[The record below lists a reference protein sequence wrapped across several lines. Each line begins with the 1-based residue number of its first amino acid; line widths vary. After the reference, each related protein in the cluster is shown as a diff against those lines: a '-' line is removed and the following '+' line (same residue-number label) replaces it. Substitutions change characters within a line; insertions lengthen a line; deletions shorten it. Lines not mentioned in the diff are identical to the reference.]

1 MAGSESSKEDKQ
13 LPATEQRLRKAAEEG
28 NVARSR
34 DAGHVL
40 VLGGGLGVLILAG
53 AGIRDDL
60 TRLLRQA
67 FVFDQEI
74 RNNPLASLE
83 ILARPMLESA
93 LLLGGVL
100 LAGAL
105 AAIAAATIP
114 GGFNLSTQALGFK
127 GERLNPLAGVKRIF
141 SLRNLVEFIKLSV
154 LAVVLGIAG
163 AWFTLSTMP
172 EFAALSVGS
181 FTASVSSATALVVAG
196 FGVLILILLAIA
208 LFDVP
213 FQWFRHRADL
223 RMTRD
228 EMRREMRE
236 TDGDPYQKAQLKARQ
251 REISQNRMIAAVPS
265 ADIVVVNPTH
275 YSVAIRYDEGQMG
288 APRVVAKGV
297 DVLAARIQAIARE
310 AGVPVLEAPP
320 LARALY
326 AHVELEQEVP
336 GELYAAIA
344 QVLAYV
350 YQLRQWVPGRGRAP
364 VAPVDLP
371 VPANLDPHNKK
382 AGPGAGRESQPGVGA

>member
-1 MAGSESSKEDKQ
+1 MAGSDTSKEDKQ

-34 DAGHVL
+34 DAGHVF
-40 VLGGGLGVLILAG
+40 VLGAGLGTLIVAG

-60 TRLLRQA
+60 TRLLQRA

-74 RNNPLASLE
+74 RANPLASLE
-83 ILARPMLESA
+83 TLSRPILDST

-114 GGFNLSTQALGFK
+114 GGFNLSTQAIGFK
-127 GERLNPLAGVKRIF
+127 PERVNPLAGIKRIA
-141 SLRNLVEFIKLSV
+141 SLRNLVEFLKLS
-154 LAVVLGIAG
+154 LLSVVLGLAG
-163 AWFTLSTMP
+163 AWFAIRTMP

-181 FTASVSSATALVVAG
+181 FTASVGSAAALVAGG
-196 FGVLILILLAIA
+196 FGILILILLAIA

-236 TDGDPYQKAQLKARQ
+236 TDGDPHQKAQLKARQ

-275 YSVAIRYDEGQMG
+275 YSVAIRYDEGRMG

-336 GELYAAIA
+336 RELYAAIA

-371 VPANLDPHNKK
+371 VPAGLDPHDKT
-382 AGPGAGRESQPGVGA
+382 AGSGAGNEHQPGAGA